1 MDEIGP
7 SKELFDL
14 INFDGAKAVQAE
26 GEILEVYRPTFPCIL
41 CTLHCGNTLFSD
53 IGKLNLEK
61 NIIRGSKLVHQ
72 VFEKIPSLLCHFP
85 KNCM

>member
-26 GEILEVYRPTFPCIL
+26 GEILEVYRRKFTCIL
-41 CTLHCGNTLFSD
+41 CTLNCGNTFFSD
-53 IGKLNLEK
+53 IGKLELLKNLS
-61 NIIRGSKLVHQ
+61 RGSNLVHQ
-72 VFEKIPSLLCHFP
+72 VFGKIPSLLCHFP
-85 KNCM
+85 KKCM